1 MPEPDLQ
8 RWALL
13 YSDCLAETDPLKLQT
28 LVVALEEAI
37 SQRLRVLNGKAGGQ
51 HETLALE
58 TAANNVQKIKTTK
71 LGFPAA

>member
-8 RWALL
+8 YWALL
-13 YSDCLAETDPLKLQT
+13 YNDCLAETDPLKLRS

-37 SQRLRVLNGKAGGQ
+37 SYRLQELKGKAGGQ
-51 HETLALE
+51 HETFALQ
-58 TAANNVQKIKTTK
+58 TAANNLRKIKK